1 MKLSTITLDL
11 YILIDNLKEGNQANF
26 YDKLIDKTGSFKNE
40 YILKKTNQ
48 NAKCYPQRKCLYMI
62 YDLYNRLL
70 KKAFMNNKF
79 LINFVYKRII

>member
-40 YILKKTNQ
+40 YILKKTN
-48 NAKCYPQRKCLYMI
+48 
-62 YDLYNRLL
+62 
-70 KKAFMNNKF
+70 
-79 LINFVYKRII
+79 